1 MTKQMD
7 KISRVPRILR
17 VMTSVE
23 DLISAKIVT
32 DKRPSSKKR
41 KKLMSKR
48 GFSTISTSYSSSSS
62 SSSSPTVFSF
72 SSVNNSNVN
81 NLSNS
86 SNVSQIK
93 KKTKL

>member
-7 KISRVPRILR
+7 KISRLPRILR

-48 GFSTISTSYSSSSS
+48 GFSTISSSTSSSSP
-62 SSSSPTVFSF
+62 SPTVFSF
-72 SSVNNSNVN
+72 SSVNNVNNSNDNSNV
-81 NLSNS
+81 